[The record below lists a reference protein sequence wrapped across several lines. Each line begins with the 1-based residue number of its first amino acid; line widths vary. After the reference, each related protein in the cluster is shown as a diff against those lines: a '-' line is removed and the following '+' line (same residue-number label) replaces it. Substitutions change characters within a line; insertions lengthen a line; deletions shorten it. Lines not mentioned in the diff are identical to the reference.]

1 MEKEMILLKN
11 LSIGY
16 RQKTDSRKVLK
27 DINLSIFS
35 GELICLLG
43 PNGIGK
49 STLLRTLSGLLPKLS
64 GTIMINSRA
73 LEEYSEKELS
83 KQVGVVL
90 TDHPQLRNMRVEELV
105 ALGRAPYTNFF
116 GGLSSEDK
124 VFVDE
129 AISLVGIDKLRG
141 RMIRELSDG
150 ERQKVMIA
158 RALAQQTPVIILDEP
173 TAFLD
178 FPSKV
183 EVMKLLRNLAHDMH
197 KTILLST
204 HDLDLAVR
212 LADTLLQV
220 ADSGIQKVDCQQVEK
235 EMSLLLDI

>member
-1 MEKEMILLKN
+1 MEKEMILLKK

-35 GELICLLG
+35 GELVCLLG

-64 GTIMINSRA
+64 GTIMINGRA

-105 ALGRAPYTNFF
+105 ALGRSPYTNFF

-235 EMSLLLDI
+235 EMSFLLDI

>member
-1 MEKEMILLKN
+1 
-11 LSIGY
+11 
-16 RQKTDSRKVLK
+16 
-27 DINLSIFS
+27 
-35 GELICLLG
+35 LICLLG

-64 GTIMINSRA
+64 GTIMINGRA

-90 TDHPQLRNMRVEELV
+90 TDHPQLHNMRVEELV

-116 GGLSSEDK
+116 GGLSFEDK

-235 EMSLLLDI
+235 DMSLLLDI

>member
-1 MEKEMILLKN
+1 
-11 LSIGY
+11 
-16 RQKTDSRKVLK
+16 
-27 DINLSIFS
+27 
-35 GELICLLG
+35 
-43 PNGIGK
+43 
-49 STLLRTLSGLLPKLS
+49 
-64 GTIMINSRA
+64 
-73 LEEYSEKELS
+73 
-83 KQVGVVL
+83 
-90 TDHPQLRNMRVEELV
+90 
-105 ALGRAPYTNFF
+105 
-116 GGLSSEDK
+116 
-124 VFVDE
+124 
-129 AISLVGIDKLRG
+129 
-141 RMIRELSDG
+141 
-150 ERQKVMIA
+150 MIA

>member
-27 DINLSIFS
+27 DVNLSIFS
-35 GELICLLG
+35 GELVCLLG

-64 GTIMINSRA
+64 GTIMINGRA

-105 ALGRAPYTNFF
+105 ALGRSPYTNFF

-129 AISLVGIDKLRG
+129 AIFLVGIDKLRG

-235 EMSLLLDI
+235 EMSFLLDI

>member
-1 MEKEMILLKN
+1 MEKEMILLKK

-16 RQKTDSRKVLK
+16 RQNTDSRKVLK

-35 GELICLLG
+35 GELVCLLG

-64 GTIMINSRA
+64 GSIMINGRA

>member
-1 MEKEMILLKN
+1 MEKEMILLKK

-35 GELICLLG
+35 GELVCLLG

-49 STLLRTLSGLLPKLS
+49 STLLRTLSGLLSKLS
-64 GTIMINSRA
+64 GTIMINGRA
-73 LEEYSEKELS
+73 LEGYSEKELS

>member
-1 MEKEMILLKN
+1 MEKEMILLKK

-35 GELICLLG
+35 GELVCLLG

-64 GTIMINSRA
+64 GTIMINGRA

-105 ALGRAPYTNFF
+105 ALGRAPYTNVF
-116 GGLSSEDK
+116 GGQSSDDK

>member
-1 MEKEMILLKN
+1 M
-11 LSIGY
+11 
-16 RQKTDSRKVLK
+16 
-27 DINLSIFS
+27 
-35 GELICLLG
+35 
-43 PNGIGK
+43 
-49 STLLRTLSGLLPKLS
+49 
-64 GTIMINSRA
+64 
-73 LEEYSEKELS
+73 
-83 KQVGVVL
+83 
-90 TDHPQLRNMRVEELV
+90 
-105 ALGRAPYTNFF
+105 
-116 GGLSSEDK
+116 SSEDK

>member
-1 MEKEMILLKN
+1 MEKEMILLKK

-16 RQKTDSRKVLK
+16 RQNTDSRKVLK

-35 GELICLLG
+35 GELVCLLG

-64 GTIMINSRA
+64 GTIMINGRA

>member
-1 MEKEMILLKN
+1 MEKEMILLKK

-27 DINLSIFS
+27 DVNLSIFS
-35 GELICLLG
+35 GELVCLLG

-64 GTIMINSRA
+64 GTIMINGRA

-105 ALGRAPYTNFF
+105 ALGRSPYTNFF

-235 EMSLLLDI
+235 EMSFLLDI

>member
-1 MEKEMILLKN
+1 MEKEMILLKK

-35 GELICLLG
+35 GELVCLLG

-64 GTIMINSRA
+64 GTIMINGRA

-90 TDHPQLRNMRVEELV
+90 TDHPQLRNMRVEELI

-129 AISLVGIDKLRG
+129 AISLVGIDKLRV

>member
-1 MEKEMILLKN
+1 MEKEMILLKK

-35 GELICLLG
+35 GELVCLLG

-64 GTIMINSRA
+64 GTIMINGRA

-212 LADTLLQV
+212 LAHTLLQV
-220 ADSGIQKVDCQQVEK
+220 ADSGIQKVDCQQVEN

>member
-1 MEKEMILLKN
+1 MENEMILLKK

-35 GELICLLG
+35 GELIRLLG

-64 GTIMINSRA
+64 GTIMINGRA

-90 TDHPQLRNMRVEELV
+90 TDHLQLRNMRVEELV

-235 EMSLLLDI
+235 DMSLLLDI

>member
-1 MEKEMILLKN
+1 MEKEMILLKK

-35 GELICLLG
+35 GELVCLLG

-64 GTIMINSRA
+64 GTIMINGRA

-158 RALAQQTPVIILDEP
+158 RADLKKYVPGKGIPTEWTEIEGDFNDLKTRLSYAFAGNNISIKLQESKTPVSSFDEI
-173 TAFLD
+173 F
-178 FPSKV
+178 
-183 EVMKLLRNLAHDMH
+183 E
-197 KTILLST
+197 I
-204 HDLDLAVR
+204 
-212 LADTLLQV
+212 
-220 ADSGIQKVDCQQVEK
+220 
-235 EMSLLLDI
+235 